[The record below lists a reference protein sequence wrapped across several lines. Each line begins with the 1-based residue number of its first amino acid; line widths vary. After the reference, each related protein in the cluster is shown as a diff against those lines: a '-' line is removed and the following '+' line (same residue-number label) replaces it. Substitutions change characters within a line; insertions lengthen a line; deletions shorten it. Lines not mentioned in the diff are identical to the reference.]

1 MDTQKSMIDA
11 KIQDGKFSLS
21 IKLFGKKEVVADFY
35 IDTGFNGYFKI
46 DKKLFDDLGLE
57 ATQKKS
63 ISLADGGIETAD
75 MARVR
80 FEVDQASGETEVMAV
95 GWGGKN
101 LIGTKFFGDTKMIL
115 VIDGVDGIHLSS
127 DRKLAFEIGKT
138 IYQYHTSGISS
149 AQVNK

>member
-1 MDTQKSMIDA
+1 MIDA

-21 IKLFGKKEVVADFY
+21 IKLIGKEEVTADFY

-57 ATQKKS
+57 AIQKKD
-63 ISLADGGIETAD
+63 ISLADGSIGTAD

-80 FEVDQASGETEVMAV
+80 FEVDQTNGEAEVMAV
-95 GWGGKN
+95 GWGGRN
-101 LIGTKFFGDTKMIL
+101 LIGTKFLGDTKMIL

-127 DRKLAFEIGKT
+127 DRNLAYEIGKA
-138 IYQYHTSGISS
+138 IYLYHTSGRSS
-149 AQVNK
+149 T